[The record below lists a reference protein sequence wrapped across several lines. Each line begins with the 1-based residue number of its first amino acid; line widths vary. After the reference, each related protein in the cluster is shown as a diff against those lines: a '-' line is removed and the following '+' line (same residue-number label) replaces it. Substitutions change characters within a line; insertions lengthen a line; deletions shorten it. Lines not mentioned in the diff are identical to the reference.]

1 MVIAKKVGN
10 YMKQVILVNGWL
22 EMPPGKLA
30 AQVSH
35 ASMVFLVRYI
45 QSGSKV
51 GNVVTINT
59 DERMMNVH
67 ENWLEK
73 SFTKLVLVARTK
85 DEYDRVI
92 KKLNK
97 FNYING
103 IDYFEII
110 DKGLTVF
117 GGVPT
122 HTCTGFYPMEQNEIN
137 KFFGSLPLLE

>member
-1 MVIAKKVGN
+1 
-10 YMKQVILVNGWL
+10 MKQVILVNGWL

-30 AQVSH
+30 TQVSH

-45 QSGSKV
+45 QSGKKV
-51 GNVVTINT
+51 GNIVTIDT
-59 DERMMNVH
+59 DDRMTNIH

-73 SFTKLVLVARTK
+73 SFTKLVLVARTQE
-85 DEYDRVI
+85 EYDRVI

-97 FNYING
+97 FGYANG

-110 DKGLTVF
+110 DKGLTIF
-117 GGVPT
+117 DGVPT

-137 KFFGSLPLLE
+137 KFFGNLPLLK